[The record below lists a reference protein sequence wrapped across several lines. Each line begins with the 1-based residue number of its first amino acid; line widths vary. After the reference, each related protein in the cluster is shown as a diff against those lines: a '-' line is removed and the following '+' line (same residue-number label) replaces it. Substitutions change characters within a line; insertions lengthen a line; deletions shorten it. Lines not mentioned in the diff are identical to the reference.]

1 MITFQRELID
11 DCFEEMLPLFTEHWK
26 EIAAYQ
32 DIPLDVDREKY
43 YAIECNGA
51 LRIYTARA
59 ESKELIG
66 YAVFFVNTNA
76 HYKTSLQASQ
86 DVIFVHPK
94 FRGVGGRLILWCD
107 EQLRAEGVQ
116 VVFHHLK
123 AKHNFGPMLERFG
136 YELIDLIYGRRLDK

>member
-1 MITFQRELID
+1 MITFQKELLK
-11 DCFEEMLPLFTEHWK
+11 DCMEEMKPLFTEHWK
-26 EIAAYQ
+26 EIAAYD
-32 DIPLDVDREKY
+32 DIPLDPDEERYYNIERE
-43 YAIECNGA
+43 GV
-51 LRIYTARA
+51 LRVYTARA

-86 DVIFVHPK
+86 DIIFIHPK
-94 FRGVGGRLILWCD
+94 HRGIGGRFILWCD
-107 EQLRAEGVQ
+107 EQLKAEGVQ

-136 YELIDLIYGRRLDK
+136 YELVDLIYGKRLDR